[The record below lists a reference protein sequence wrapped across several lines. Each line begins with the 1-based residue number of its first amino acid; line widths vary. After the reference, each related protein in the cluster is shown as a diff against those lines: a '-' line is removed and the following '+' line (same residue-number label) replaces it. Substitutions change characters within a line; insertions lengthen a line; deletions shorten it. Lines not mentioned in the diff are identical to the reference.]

1 MKSKSAGAAAPGGV
15 QGGTGIEAR
24 RRAAPTARIECQIP
38 FSHSP
43 FPWTLNECHEH
54 DIDNRMLI
62 HVTRVQR
69 PDPLLRLESDR
80 AGAAGSV

>member
-1 MKSKSAGAAAPGGV
+1 MKSKSAGARRAGCRGGPV
-15 QGGTGIEAR
+15 SKLEGGPLR
-24 RRAAPTARIECQIP
+24 RRESFIESNAKSHLA

-43 FPWTLNECHEH
+43 FPWTLKLNECHEH

-69 PDPLLRLESDR
+69 PDPVET
-80 AGAAGSV
+80 